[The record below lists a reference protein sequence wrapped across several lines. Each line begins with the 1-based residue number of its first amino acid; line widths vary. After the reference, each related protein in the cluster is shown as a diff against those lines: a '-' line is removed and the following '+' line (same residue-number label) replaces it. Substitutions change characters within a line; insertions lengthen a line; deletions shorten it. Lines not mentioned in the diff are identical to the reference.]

1 MLDINHPKQAIN
13 YLAVKIPG
21 MNHSLSHTMFTQ
33 QFDLAKYPC
42 LSLKSGGLH
51 IGCNTYVL
59 FTVTVC
65 FRFQGSTCKHN
76 NNHRYIGWNEA
87 ISIVLIMI
95 SQIPKKFL

>member
-1 MLDINHPKQAIN
+1 MHEALGFPKSLLYTMLDINHPKQAIN

-42 LSLKSGGLH
+42 LSCGLH
-51 IGCNTYVL
+51 IGYDTY
-59 FTVTVC
+59 
-65 FRFQGSTCKHN
+65 
-76 NNHRYIGWNEA
+76 EA

-95 SQIPKKFL
+95 S